1 MQNENFINQVIL
13 DDCLNT
19 LSKLESN
26 SIDLIL
32 TDPPYLISKD
42 SNFSKGSTNK
52 KFNVIS
58 IDFGE
63 WDKVEL
69 NFDSLFNE
77 WKRILKSGGTLIIF
91 YDIWK
96 CNELKE
102 TAERFGFKQPRVCQW
117 VKTNPVPVNSKINYL
132 SNAIE
137 FFFTFVK
144 DKKPTFNSVYDKG
157 IYNYPIC
164 HGKERTEHPT
174 QKPLELI
181 KDLILKHSKEGD
193 VVLDTFGGSGTTAVA
208 AVETNRN
215 FILIEKE
222 ENYVEISNKRIKLLS
237 NSGIYKEKI

>member
-1 MQNENFINQVIL
+1 MQNANFINQVIL

-26 SIDLIL
+26 SVDLIL
-32 TDPPYLISKD
+32 TDPPYLISRD

-63 WDKVEL
+63 WDKKEL
-69 NFDSLFNE
+69 NFDILFQE

-102 TAERFGFKQPRVCQW
+102 SAEKFGFKQPRVCQW
-117 VKTNPVPVNSKINYL
+117 VKTNPVPINSKVNYL

-144 DKKPTFNSVYDKG
+144 DKKPTFNSVYDKA

-181 KDLILKHSKEGD
+181 KDLILKHSNEGNI
-193 VVLDTFGGSGTTAVA
+193 VLDTFGGSGTTAVA
-208 AVETNRN
+208 AIQTNRN
-215 FILIEKE
+215 YILVENEEK
-222 ENYVEISNKRIKLLS
+222 YVEITKQRIKLLN
-237 NSGIYKEKI
+237 NSEVYK